1 MRFPNL
7 PRALLVPALLALAP
21 LPATEKSPADAA
33 FDAARAAIVTS
44 SPAAETALEAGFTFL
59 LGFPEDPRTRG
70 LLPALEA
77 LADRLPEAA
86 RAGYR
91 EAYAR
96 RIAAALARPDLP
108 APAREGILSGI
119 ASAALSRELEA
130 EQPDPAALAGP
141 LRALAE
147 QFPQSR
153 ALPAL
158 RLGEARLLTARDP
171 AAGLARLRALAADPD
186 PELARQAAAEVR
198 VAQLRTEPLELKFTA
213 ADGREVDVARLRGKV
228 VLIDFW
234 ATWCGP
240 CIAELPNLLRVYEQY
255 HPQGFE
261 IVGISFENSGV
272 IDEETRRNPR
282 NAGRPLDTPEQ
293 AAAKLAAAR
302 TKLLEFTRDRKM
314 PWPQHFDGRYWDNEF
329 GRQFNIRSIPAMFLL
344 DREGRVVDTNAR
356 GAKLEPQVRRLLGLQ
371 P

>member
-1 MRFPNL
+1 MRLPAL

-21 LPATEKSPADAA
+21 LPAAEKSAADAA
-33 FDAARAAIVTS
+33 FEAARGAIVTS
-44 SPAAETALEAGFTFL
+44 NPAAEPALEAGFTFL
-59 LGFPEDPRTRG
+59 LGFPEDSRTRG

-77 LADRLPEAA
+77 LAERLPEAA

-96 RIAAALARPDLP
+96 RIAAALARKDLP
-108 APAREGILSGI
+108 AAAREGILTGI
-119 ASAALSRELEA
+119 ASAALSRQLEA
-130 EQPDPAALAGP
+130 EQPDPAALAAP
-141 LRALAE
+141 LRALEE
-147 QFPQSR
+147 QFPASR
-153 ALPAL
+153 ALPSL
-158 RLGEARLLTARDP
+158 RLGEAKLLAARDP
-171 AAGLARLRALAADPD
+171 EAGLARMRALAASPD
-186 PELARQAAAEVR
+186 PEIARQAAAEVR
-198 VAQLRTEPLELKFTA
+198 LADLRTKPLDLKFTA
-213 ADGREVDVARLRGKV
+213 ADGREVDLARLRGKV

-261 IVGISFENSGV
+261 IVGISFENSGLV
-272 IDEETRRNPR
+272 DEETRRQPR

-293 AAAKLAAAR
+293 AAAKLATAR
-302 TKLLEFTRDRKM
+302 QKLLDFTAKWKM
-314 PWPQHFDGRYWDNEF
+314 PWPQQFDGRYWDNEF

-344 DREGRVVDTNAR
+344 DREGRIVDTNAR